1 MSTLILSIEGT
12 LLLLTIV
19 CFGLGRKYHFLKQVL
34 IIIYII
40 TMMIYLG
47 WRIGWTIPTNSIFS
61 IILGVILILAE
72 VGGFCLS
79 LVFYRIF
86 YKKFHRPIQK
96 LDVYKDG
103 HYPSVD
109 VLIATYNEE
118 VTILKRSIVAAL
130 SMKYPSQ
137 ELVNIYVC
145 DDGSRGEVNQLCQE
159 LGVHHVV
166 RATHEHA
173 KAGNLNHALTVSQGE
188 LVVTM
193 DADMVPRTDFLEM
206 TIGYFHNPKMGF
218 IQTPQTFFND
228 DPYQFNLFATNT
240 IGNDQDFFMR
250 GIEQQ
255 KDAFNATMYVGSN
268 AIFRRVALDSI
279 GGFATG
285 VITED
290 MATGML
296 LQAKKWE
303 TGFVNEN
310 LASGLAPETF
320 GDLIKQRDRW
330 ARGNIQVAK
339 KWHPWRVKGLNLM
352 QRVIYTDGIHYWFS
366 GIYKLVFLMAPIFFL
381 VFGQYSLQTSFSQ
394 ILVFWLPSF
403 VASQLTFNLVSE
415 KRQTV
420 MLSNIYETAT
430 APFMAYGVFNELFF
444 KSKQKFAVTRKGVN
458 SEDSFYNWRTAWPI
472 IVLLV
477 LSLLGLV
484 RGILFIFGVWDS
496 PFPKEGIY
504 INIFWLFYNSFS
516 LILASYL
523 SNERPRLR
531 KSERFIANQTV
542 LINFNE
548 QKNIRGE
555 ILDWNEDG
563 ARIALM
569 TENVSKYTH
578 GIFEI
583 NGIQF
588 NFKCVWQHQNKDSPI
603 IGITFENLDI
613 LAYEYIIQNTYAQA
627 STKYEDPQY
636 SNRLWHIV
644 VKWWIDTL
652 RRRKAH

>member
-1 MSTLILSIEGT
+1 MNTLILGIEGA
-12 LLLLTIV
+12 LLFLTVV
-19 CFGLGRKYHFLKQVL
+19 CFYLGKKYHILKQVL
-34 IIIYII
+34 IVLYIV
-40 TMMIYLG
+40 TMAVYLI
-47 WRIGWTIPTNSIFS
+47 WRIGWTIPTNNVLS
-61 IILGVILILAE
+61 IILGIILVLAE
-72 VGGFCLS
+72 LGGFCLS
-79 LVFYRIF
+79 LVFYRMF
-86 YKKFHRPIQK
+86 FKKFQRPVQN
-96 LDVYKDG
+96 LDVYADG
-103 HYPSVD
+103 QYPTVD
-109 VLIATYNEE
+109 VFIATYNEE
-118 VTILKRSIVAAL
+118 TPILKRSIVAAL
-130 SMKYPSQ
+130 LMHYPSP

-145 DDGSRGEVNQLCQE
+145 DDGSRDNVKKLCEE

-166 RATHEHA
+166 RETHEHA
-173 KAGNLNHALTVSQGE
+173 KAGNLNHALKVSSGE

-193 DADMVPRTDFLEM
+193 DADMVPRTDFLEK
-206 TIGYFHNPKMGF
+206 TVGYFHNKNMGF

-250 GIEQQ
+250 SIEQQ

-268 AIFRRVALDSI
+268 AIFRRKALDSV

-296 LQAKKWE
+296 LQAKKWD

-339 KWHPWRVKGLNLM
+339 KWHPWRVKGLDLM

-366 GIYKLVFLMAPIFFL
+366 GIYKLVFLLAPILFL

-394 ILVFWLPSF
+394 ILIFWLPAF
-403 VASQLTFNLVSE
+403 IASQLTFNLVSE
-415 KRQTV
+415 KKQTV

-430 APFMAYGVFNELFF
+430 APFMAYGVFNELFL

-477 LSLLGLV
+477 LSVLGLV
-484 RGILFIFGVWDS
+484 RGICFIFGIWAS

-504 INIFWLFYNSFS
+504 INIFWLIYNSFA

-531 KSERFIANQTV
+531 KSERFQTEKSIV
-542 LINFNE
+542 INFYNSG
-548 QKNIRGE
+548 QVQGH

-569 TENVSKYTH
+569 SQNKNTYTQ
-578 GIFEI
+578 GEFVIDG
-583 NGIQF
+583 NQF
-588 NFKCVWQHQNKDSPI
+588 KFNCVWQHQSMEKPI
-603 IGITFENLDI
+603 IGVTFDDLNLS
-613 LAYEYIIQNTYAQA
+613 AYEYIIEHTYAQS
-627 STKYEDPQY
+627 STLYQNPQY
-636 SNRLWHIV
+636 SNQLWHIV
-644 VKWWIDTL
+644 VKWWVDTL
-652 RRRKAH
+652 RKRKAH